1 MKPKQPPTLDTART
15 TGIVLIVT
23 MLVGFG
29 WANSS
34 WQEIYQSV
42 HHLPVHIRFGPFGLD
57 RPLVWW
63 INEGLMV
70 LFFLLVGLAIKR
82 EVLSGHLS
90 SWRAVAV
97 PAVAAIAGMLVP
109 AAIYLALAGSD
120 PSLRAGWAIPTAT
133 DIVLVLG
140 LLAFLGDRVPA
151 SLKIFLTALAIFDDI
166 GAVLVIGLFY
176 GHGFALGPLLFAL
189 ATMVVA
195 VVATRFLR
203 FSWSALVI
211 LSIVLWAAILQAGIE
226 GAITGVLIGLL
237 VPFEQTR
244 PNRKRS
250 LVRLETALKPWVF
263 WVVVPVFALFNT
275 GINISTLGMAA
286 LFEPAAQGIIL
297 ALVLGKPLG
306 ILGGVWVLDHMG
318 LTIRTPAMGW
328 RHIIGASLLAGVG
341 FTMSVFIASIAF
353 SEHDLVT
360 TSKLAILIASFVAA
374 LLGLSVL
381 GLGPTA
387 DKPQPP
393 STPS

>member
-1 MKPKQPPTLDTART
+1 VNPKSHPPLDTART
-15 TGIVLIVT
+15 TGIVLIAT
-23 MLVGFG
+23 MIVGFV

-34 WQEIYQSV
+34 WQDVYQSI
-42 HHLPVHIRFGPFGLD
+42 HHLPVHIRFGPFELD

-70 LFFLLVGLAIKR
+70 LFFLLVGLEIKR

-90 SWRAVAV
+90 SLRAVAV
-97 PAVAAIAGMLVP
+97 PAAAALAGMFAP
-109 AAIYLALAGSD
+109 AAIYMGLAGAD
-120 PSLRAGWAIPTAT
+120 PALRPGWAIPTAT

-151 SLKIFLTALAIFDDI
+151 SLKVFLTALAIFDDI
-166 GAVLVIGLFY
+166 GAVLIIGLFY
-176 GHGFALGPLLFAL
+176 GHGFALGPLLFAI
-189 ATMVVA
+189 AAMVVA
-195 VVATRFLR
+195 VFVTRLWR
-203 FSWSALVI
+203 FSWSALIGLSLVI
-211 LSIVLWAAILQAGIE
+211 WASILQAGIE

-387 DKPQPP
+387 DKPQSP